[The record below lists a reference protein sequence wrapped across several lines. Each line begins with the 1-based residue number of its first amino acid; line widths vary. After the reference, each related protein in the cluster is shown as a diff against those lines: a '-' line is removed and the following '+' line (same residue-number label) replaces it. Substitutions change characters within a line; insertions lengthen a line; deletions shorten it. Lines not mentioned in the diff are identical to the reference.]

1 MASSQTPFIPNS
13 PFICAKTQE
22 LLWKWEQL
30 KLCGQSINTMLQCVT
45 LPSHTVVN
53 KPDKNCRFVSVEF
66 GETTVLPLAKVTS
79 LQPLGY
85 HLGISCVPNE
95 KDRKL
100 IILGIAG
107 TKNISS
113 IRKLALRLWNP
124 VGTAPPPVLYSWST
138 EYWVSDSVVIDVR
151 SIEGTDLMDEAVR
164 AGRSAAKTYVCIGL
178 PAISFGPLFNTL
190 VSTCN
195 VNAACFNLAIGYIWM
210 AAAVDPT
217 RLEVEGEAG
226 SGFFDNLFLSMIND
240 ETQGSM
246 LIEAKLRFW
255 LGGTSR
261 MKACVLTELLEMRDI
276 RTTSTHRPIA
286 RS

>member
-1 MASSQTPFIPNS
+1 M
-13 PFICAKTQE
+13 
-22 LLWKWEQL
+22 
-30 KLCGQSINTMLQCVT
+30 
-45 LPSHTVVN
+45 VN
-53 KPDKNCRFVSVEF
+53 KPDKDCRFVSVDF

-79 LQPLGY
+79 LQSLDY
-85 HLGISCVPNE
+85 HLGLSCVPNE

-113 IRKLALRLWNP
+113 IRKFALRLWNP

-164 AGRSAAKTYVCIGL
+164 AGRSAAKAYVCIGL
-178 PAISFGPLFNTL
+178 PAVSFGPLFNTL

-210 AAAVDPT
+210 AAAVDST
-217 RLEVEGEAG
+217 RLKVEGDNG
-226 SGFFDNLFLSMIND
+226 SGLFGNLFLSMIND
-240 ETQGSM
+240 ETQGSW
-246 LIEAKLRFW
+246 LIEGKLRFW

-261 MKACVLTELLEMRDI
+261 MKVCVLAELLEMKDI